1 MVERKNAMKLFASL
15 AVVAVVPLM
24 FLGAAKEDTCPISKK
39 PAKAEFSLNVNG
51 KAVNF
56 CCNNCPK
63 AYAKKINLKGGAE
76 QLAASPAACPL
87 SGKPG
92 KNDQQVIRKT
102 AKLVSF
108 CCGNCLKKC
117 VETNK
122 LAFADKGPKKCPVS
136 NKPAKSEHSLLVNGE
151 SIYFCCGNCPKGYAK
166 KIGINAKALA
176 KDPGKCP
183 LTGKPAKK
191 DKSLILVKS
200 ELVSFCCG
208 NCKAKYVTA
217 NFKNGKVIGKN
228 AKKKAEKKKV
238 RL

>member
-1 MVERKNAMKLFASL
+1 MKLFASL
-15 AVVAVVPLM
+15 AVIAVVPLM

-63 AYAKKINLKGGAE
+63 AYAKQIGLKGGAA

-92 KNDQQVIRKT
+92 TKEQQVIRKT
-102 AKLVSF
+102 TTLTSF
-108 CCGNCLKKC
+108 CCGNCLKKA
-117 VETNK
+117 VTAEELK
-122 LAFADKGPKKCPVS
+122 SVDKGPKKCPIS
-136 NKPAKSEHSLLVNGE
+136 DKPATAENSLLVNGE
-151 SIYFCCGNCPKGYAK
+151 SLYFCCGNCPKAYAK
-166 KIGINAKALA
+166 KIGLNAKALA
-176 KDPGKCP
+176 KEPGNCP
-183 LTGKPAKK
+183 TTGRPAKK

-208 NCKAKYVTA
+208 NCKKKYVAT
-217 NFKNGKVIGKN
+217 NFKNGKVLGKK
-228 AKKKAEKKKV
+228 ASKKKAEKKKV

>member
-1 MVERKNAMKLFASL
+1 MKLFTSL
-15 AVVAVVPLM
+15 AVLAVVPLM
-24 FLGAAKEDTCPISKK
+24 FIGAAKEKDAATCPISKK

-51 KAVNF
+51 KVVSF

-63 AYAKKINLKGGAE
+63 AYAKKINLKGGAA
-76 QLAASPAACPL
+76 QLAAGPAACPI
-87 SGKPG
+87 SGKAG
-92 KNDQQVIRKT
+92 TKENQVIKKT
-102 AKLVSF
+102 AKLTSF
-108 CCGNCLKKC
+108 CCGNCLKKA
-117 VETNK
+117 VTSEG

-136 NKPAKSEHSLLVNGE
+136 GKPATAENSLLVNGE

-166 KIGINAKALA
+166 KIGINAKALE
-176 KDPGKCP
+176 KDPGNCP

-191 DKSLILVKS
+191 DKTLILVKS